1 MPLYFFVLVFLGS
14 LGLFIKKMFSLKMT
28 RKYMSPAA
36 ANVTKT
42 GSEGTLDWKFY
53 WFLKF
58 YKHNRSIVGSFDT
71 FI

>member
-1 MPLYFFVLVFLGS
+1 MS
-14 LGLFIKKMFSLKMT
+14 

-42 GSEGTLDWKFY
+42 GSEGTMDWKFY

-58 YKHNRSIVGSFDT
+58 YKHIHSFVGSFKT